1 MFGAAVAAFALIRA
15 APGDPAE
22 IMAGERGASLERL
35 ISQRQALGLD
45 QPWWRQFA
53 EYVAGVAGGDLG
65 VSISTQTP
73 VLTEFCA
80 LFPATFELTA
90 AALILS
96 LGLGVPLG
104 FGAAARQGSLYDR
117 IMSWICAVSAA
128 TPAFWL
134 GLLLIWLFSLKLGW
148 TPVSGRLAPALVVE
162 PVTGF
167 LVADA
172 VIAGD
177 MQALASA
184 LRHLILPALAAAA
197 APFALTLRTAR
208 ALMIQILAED
218 YIRAARARGMSAS
231 RVLWRHA
238 APNAIG
244 ALSALTGL
252 HVGSLLGGAVL
263 TETIFGWPGVG
274 KWLADAVA
282 RRDYP
287 VLQGGVLATAAL
299 VTAVNIIADAV
310 QRLLDPRISRNTRKG
325 HG

>member
-1 MFGAAVAAFALIRA
+1 MSGTTLAVFALIRA

-22 IMAGERGASLERL
+22 VMAGERGASLERL
-35 ISQRQALGLD
+35 ASQRQALGLD
-45 QPWWRQFA
+45 QPLWRQFA
-53 EYVAGVAGGDLG
+53 DYLAGVAGGDLG

-104 FGAAARQGSLYDR
+104 FLAAARQGSLYDKVV
-117 IMSWICAVSAA
+117 SGICVVGAA

-148 TPVSGRLAPALVVE
+148 APVSGRLAPALFVE

-167 LVADA
+167 LPADA
-172 VIAGD
+172 LIVGD

-184 LRHLILPALAAAA
+184 LRHLILPALTAAA
-197 APFALTLRTAR
+197 APFAVTLRVTR

-218 YIRAARARGMSAS
+218 YIRAARARGLSAS

-244 ALSALTGL
+244 ALSALVGL
-252 HVGSLLGGAVL
+252 HAGALLGGAVL
-263 TETIFGWPGVG
+263 TETIFGWPGIG

-299 VTAVNIIADAV
+299 VTTVNIFADAV
-310 QRLLDPRISRNTRKG
+310 QRLLDPRISRNAGKG